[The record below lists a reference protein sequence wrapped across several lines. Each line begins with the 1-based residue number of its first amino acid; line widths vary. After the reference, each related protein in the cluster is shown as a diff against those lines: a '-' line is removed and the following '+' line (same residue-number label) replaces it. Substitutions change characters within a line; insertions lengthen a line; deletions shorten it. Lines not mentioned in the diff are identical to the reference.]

1 MYVLH
6 SFPTPSLFQVQ
17 SLRYLPLLLLAAAA
31 YTHWSIINLLFVA
44 PKGLF
49 GDELA
54 MLSS

>member
-6 SFPTPSLFQVQ
+6 SFPTPRLFQVQ
-17 SLRYLPLLLLAAAA
+17 SLCYLPLLLLAAAA
-31 YTHWSIINLLFVA
+31 YTHRSVINLLFVA